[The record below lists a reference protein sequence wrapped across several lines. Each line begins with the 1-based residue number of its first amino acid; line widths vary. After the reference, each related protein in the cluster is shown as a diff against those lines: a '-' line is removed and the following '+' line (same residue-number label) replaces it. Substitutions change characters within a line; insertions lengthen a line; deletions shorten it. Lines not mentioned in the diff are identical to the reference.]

1 MIHRFSKLRAIAA
14 SCIITA
20 ASASAAD
27 FKITDFGVVTD
38 STIVQT
44 AAIQAVIDSAEASGG
59 GRIVIP
65 EGTFLSGGLFFKPGT
80 KLHLEKGAVIKGS
93 DDIND
98 YPLLPSRMEGR
109 SIYYYAALI
118 NAYYVDNFEITGPGT
133 VNGNALKFWEEFWAL
148 RKVKPKCTNL
158 EVHRPRLVFL
168 WGCDNLHID
177 GPTLCN
183 SAFWTTHLYQCNNV
197 LIENTRIE
205 APREPVRAPSSDALD
220 LDACRNV
227 TVRNCY
233 LNCDDDGACLKGG
246 KGVFA
251 HISPENGIVENIL
264 VENCTFGPN
273 LHGVLTLGSEC
284 IHAKNVTVRNCTLQT
299 RCSILRLKMRP
310 DTYQTYENITVKDI
324 TGTCSTVIEMR
335 PWKQFFD
342 LEGTDEKPVGTVR
355 NILVENIDVDCK
367 SFGHIAGNPDDT
379 VSDFVIRNVNI
390 RATDPEFVCAYPQI
404 VFDNVTINGKKVSNP
419 AKSNQ

>member
-1 MIHRFSKLRAIAA
+1 MIHRLNLRKTIASISIFSAIAA
-14 SCIITA
+14 GAT
-20 ASASAAD
+20 D
-27 FKITDFGVVTD
+27 FKITDFGVSTD

-44 AAIQAVIDSAEASGG
+44 KAIQAVIDSAEAAGG

-65 EGTFLSGGLFFKPGT
+65 EGTYLSGALFFKPGT
-80 KLHLEKGAVIKGS
+80 KLHLEAGAVIKGT
-93 DDIND
+93 DNIAD

-109 SIYYYAALI
+109 NIYYYAALI

-168 WGCDNLHID
+168 WGCDKLHID
-177 GPTLCN
+177 GPTFKN
-183 SAFWTTHLYQCNNV
+183 SAFWTTHLYQCNDV
-197 LIENTRIE
+197 LIENTRME

-284 IHAKNVTVRNCTLQT
+284 IHAKNVTVRNCTLNT

-310 DTYQTYENITVKDI
+310 DTYQTYENITVQNI

-342 LEGTDEKPVGTVR
+342 LEGTNEKPVGIVR
-355 NILVENIDVDCK
+355 DILVENIDVECK
-367 SFGHIAGNPDDT
+367 SLGHIAGNPDDT
-379 VSDFVIRNVNI
+379 VSNFVIRNVNI
-390 RATDPEFVCAYPQI
+390 KATDPNFVCAYPQI
-404 VFDNVTINGKKVSNP
+404 VFDNVVINGKQVNNNSK
-419 AKSNQ
+419 

>member
-1 MIHRFSKLRAIAA
+1 MTHRLSPRKTIAA
-14 SCIITA
+14 ICAFSAIT
-20 ASASAAD
+20 STAAD
-27 FKITDFGVVTD
+27 FKITDYGVTTD

-44 AAIQAVIDSAEASGG
+44 QAIQSVIDAAEAAGG
-59 GRIVIP
+59 GRIVVP
-65 EGTFLSGGLFFKPGT
+65 EGTFLTGGLFFKPGT
-80 KLHLEKGAVIKGS
+80 TLHLEKGAVIKGS
-93 DDIND
+93 DDIAD
-98 YPLLPSRMEGR
+98 YPLIPSRMEGR

-118 NAYYVDNFEITGPGT
+118 NAYYVDNFAITGPGT

-168 WGCDNLHID
+168 WGCDGLHID

-197 LIENTRIE
+197 LIENTRME

-284 IHAKNVTVRNCTLQT
+284 IHAKNVTVRNCKLQT

-310 DTYQTYENITVKDI
+310 DTYQTYENITVQNI
-324 TGTCSTVIEMR
+324 TGTCATVIEMR

-342 LEGTDEKPVGTVR
+342 LEGTDENAVGIVARHTCGKYR
-355 NILVENIDVDCK
+355 CRRK

-379 VSDFVIRNVNI
+379 VSNFTVRNVNI
-390 RATDPEFVCAYPQI
+390 KATDPDFVCAYPQI
-404 VFDNVTINGKKVSNP
+404 VFDNVTINGKKIENP
-419 AKSNQ
+419 AK

>member
-1 MIHRFSKLRAIAA
+1 MTHRLSPRKTIAA
-14 SCIITA
+14 ICAFTAIT
-20 ASASAAD
+20 STAAD
-27 FKITDFGVVTD
+27 FKITDYGVTTD

-44 AAIQAVIDSAEASGG
+44 RAIQSVIDAAEAAGG
-59 GRIVIP
+59 GRIVVP
-65 EGTFLSGGLFFKPGT
+65 EGTFLTGGLFFKPGT
-80 KLHLEKGAVIKGS
+80 TLHLEKGAVIKGS
-93 DDIND
+93 DDIAD
-98 YPLLPSRMEGR
+98 YPLIPSRMEGR

-118 NAYYVDNFEITGPGT
+118 NAYYVDNFAITGPGT

-148 RKVKPKCTNL
+148 RKVKPKCTNQ

-168 WGCDNLHID
+168 WGCDGLHID

-197 LIENTRIE
+197 LIENTRME

-284 IHAKNVTVRNCTLQT
+284 IHAKNVTVRNCKLQT

-310 DTYQTYENITVKDI
+310 DTYQTYENITVQNI
-324 TGTCSTVIEMR
+324 TGTCATVIEMR

-342 LEGTDEKPVGTVR
+342 LEGTDEKPVGIVR
-355 NILVENIDVDCK
+355 DILVENIDVDCK

-379 VSDFVIRNVNI
+379 VSNFTVRNVNI
-390 RATDPEFVCAYPQI
+390 KATDPNFVCAYPQI
-404 VFDNVTINGKKVSNP
+404 VFDNVTINGKKIENP
-419 AKSNQ
+419 AK